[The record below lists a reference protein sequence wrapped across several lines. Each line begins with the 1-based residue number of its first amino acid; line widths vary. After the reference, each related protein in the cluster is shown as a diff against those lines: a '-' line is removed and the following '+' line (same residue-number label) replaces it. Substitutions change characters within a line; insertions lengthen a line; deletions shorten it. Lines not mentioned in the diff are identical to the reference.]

1 MQKPTFIIADDHK
14 IFREGLKALINN
26 EEIGIVI
33 AEASNGKELIDIL
46 QTKKPDMAIVDI
58 SMPVMD
64 GIEATKKALEII
76 PELKIL
82 ALSMF
87 GDEQYYYSMIE
98 AGVKGFVI
106 KTSGMH
112 ELENAIKT
120 ILAGDSYFSNE
131 LLRNIIS
138 KLSPGSGKTANSKIE
153 KLSKREMQV
162 LVEICK
168 GKNNK
173 EIAET
178 LYISSSTIKGHKQK
192 IFKKTN
198 CTNTAALIVYAIKNN
213 LISI

>member
-1 MQKPTFIIADDHK
+1 MKKPTFVIADDHK

-26 EEIGIVI
+26 EEIGIVVG
-33 AEASNGKELIDIL
+33 EASNGKELIDL
-46 QTKKPDMAIVDI
+46 LSTKSPDMVIVDI

-64 GIEATKKALEII
+64 GIEASKKALEIN
-76 PELKIL
+76 PDQKIL

-87 GDEQYYYSMIE
+87 GDEEYYYSMIE

-112 ELENAIKT
+112 ELESAIKT

-138 KLSPGSGKTANSKIE
+138 KLSPQSNRKIEDKTE
-153 KLSKREMQV
+153 KLSKREIQV
-162 LVEICK
+162 LKEICK

-178 LYISSSTIKGHKQK
+178 LFISNSTVKGHKQK
-192 IFKKTN
+192 IFAKTN
-198 CTNTAALIVYAIKNN
+198 CSNSAALIVYAIKNN
-213 LISI
+213 LINI